1 MSAYDSSLAS
11 RFTLWIVNIRMDIS
25 LTITSPLSSALESKL
40 YSSFGPDDRSS
51 SKSLLTIERTSTKVS
66 KLEKQKAKRSDDQ
79 AKKKKNTNPIIHH
92 GNIPCSCK

>member
-79 AKKKKNTNPIIHH
+79 AKKKKKHQSYNT
-92 GNIPCSCK
+92 SW